1 MLKVGSVVKGY
12 IIKAIANRTVLAYS
26 SSPTC
31 PEKYVVWDLDYD
43 GEGVNTGRYFTT
55 IVDAM
60 AKYNKLVSQ
69 RIGGSI

>member
-1 MLKVGSVVKGY
+1 MLKIGSEVKGY
-12 IIKAIANRTVLAYS
+12 IIHAISNMTVLASS

-55 IVDAM
+55 IDEALE
-60 AKYNKLVSQ
+60 KFNKLVSQ
-69 RIGGSI
+69 RTGGSI